1 MKSDFAEFPIFD
13 IIISMIDPTNFQTTT
28 LSNHLQGEHIT
39 SILSAAI
46 EAVEPGKAVS
56 RFVKLDQNRLVC
68 GDHLYHLDQYERVY
82 LLAFGKAAM
91 PMSAALVE
99 ILGNH
104 LTRGWLV
111 PKHESGEHD
120 PRLII
125 QPGSHPLPDE
135 NSLKAGEMLLS
146 AAASFTEKDLVFC
159 LISGGG
165 SALVTAPYAG
175 VTLADLRELTSQLLD
190 CGARIDEINTLRRHL
205 DRIKG
210 GGLAKHVSPATLVE
224 SRRNAFICRR
234 VFYRKRFGFLSDLGW
249 RIRFGDRPLCR
260 CDAGRY
266 ARINPSIAG
275 LWRQD

>member
-1 MKSDFAEFPIFD
+1 MLNSHLFLSSSLKSH
-13 IIISMIDPTNFQTTT
+13 FQGTK
-28 LSNHLQGEHIT
+28 IA

-99 ILGNH
+99 ILGNR

-135 NSLKAGEMLLS
+135 NSLKAG
-146 AAASFTEKDLVFC
+146 
-159 LISGGG
+159 
-165 SALVTAPYAG
+165 
-175 VTLADLRELTSQLLD
+175 
-190 CGARIDEINTLRRHL
+190 
-205 DRIKG
+205 
-210 GGLAKHVSPATLVE
+210 
-224 SRRNAFICRR
+224 
-234 VFYRKRFGFLSDLGW
+234 
-249 RIRFGDRPLCR
+249 
-260 CDAGRY
+260 
-266 ARINPSIAG
+266 
-275 LWRQD
+275 